1 MWVEG
6 CLSKCSSVSSL
17 GYSRTLFALLSSLYH
32 DIGWVY
38 RYWILDSRLWT
49 VCVWDTRYCYHLLYQ
64 IARIQPY
71 SFPLSPVSL
80 IFLLCIP
87 EILSPLSYP
96 CVFPLTLELT
106 LIEVNYLSL
115 TILCAP
121 CV

>member
-6 CLSKCSSVSSL
+6 CISECSSVSSL
-17 GYSRTLFALLSSLYH
+17 GYSCTLFTLLSSLYH
-32 DIGWVY
+32 DTGWVCI
-38 RYWILDSRLWT
+38 YWIAGCGLY
-49 VCVWDTRYCYHLLYQ
+49 VCGIPD
-64 IARIQPY
+64 IAIAVFLPP
-71 SFPLSPVSL
+71 FP
-80 IFLLCIP
+80 CIP
-87 EILSPLSYP
+87 EILSPVSYP